1 MAVSKPAASTRASRQ
16 TRTAATRRAIVEAAR
31 SLLADSADGQV
42 SLEAVAVA
50 AGVSRVT
57 IYNQVGS
64 RHGLLDAVL
73 TDSAERGGMDQ
84 LLAHTKDEPARH
96 ACTSVIRRTCCF
108 WAAERS
114 VLRRLTGLSVVD
126 PELARIFD
134 TREGWRRRQLDR
146 LLERLEEAGEL
157 TRTGSAIP
165 RAAILDG
172 FVALTSFQAYDR
184 LGRLA
189 EHPLKAT
196 RVLDRMLTGLIA

>member
-1 MAVSKPAASTRASRQ
+1 MVTPRPGASTRASRQ
-16 TRTAATRRAIVEAAR
+16 TKTATTRRAIVEAAR
-31 SLLADSADGQV
+31 SLLAESADGHV

-84 LLAHTKDEPARH
+84 LLAHTKDEPARQ

-114 VLRRLTGLSVVD
+114 VLRRLTGLAVVD

-134 TREGWRRRQLDR
+134 TREGWRRRQLNR

-157 TRTGSAIP
+157 TRTGAIS

-184 LGRLA
+184 LGQLA

-196 RVLDRMLTGLIA
+196 RVLDQMLTGLIG